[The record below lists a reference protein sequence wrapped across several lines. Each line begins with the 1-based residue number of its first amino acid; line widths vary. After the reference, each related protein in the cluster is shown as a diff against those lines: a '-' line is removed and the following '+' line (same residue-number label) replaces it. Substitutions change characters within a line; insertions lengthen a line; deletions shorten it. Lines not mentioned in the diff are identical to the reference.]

1 MEEEQELAMT
11 DAIEGVASRVTHVAH
26 EVGAVKAQGADLKKD
41 VAEIQ
46 DELGSVHSLLEEVWN
61 VLQKTGAKDT
71 RARPAQYLP
80 TRENGPRKGV
90 FSFRKP
96 ANLAASPS

>member
-1 MEEEQELAMT
+1 MDEEQELAMT

-61 VLQKTGAKDT
+61 VLQKTGAKDSYELDLPKPAHT
-71 RARPAQYLP
+71 RKRPAKAGLLVP
-80 TRENGPRKGV
+80 KSG
-90 FSFRKP
+90 
-96 ANLAASPS
+96 